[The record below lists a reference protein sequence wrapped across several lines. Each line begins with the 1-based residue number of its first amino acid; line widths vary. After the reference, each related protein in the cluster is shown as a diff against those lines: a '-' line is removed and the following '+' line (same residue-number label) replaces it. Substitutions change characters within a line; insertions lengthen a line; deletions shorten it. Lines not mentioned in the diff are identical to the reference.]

1 MDELISKRLLLRT
14 LQQKHVSV
22 EYVDWLN
29 DPSISKFLETRHVL
43 WDLATVAEFV
53 KAKSQTADE
62 FLYGMFLRDSARHIG
77 NIKIGPVNPHHPVA
91 PLSLFVGDSLEW
103 GKGYAS
109 EAIETVCCF
118 GFEVLDL
125 QKITAGMYALN
136 VASIRAFEKAGFE
149 REAHFRCHRLL
160 EGQMVDSYEYC
171 QLKSK
176 WQRSASVDP
185 TL

>member
-1 MDELISKRLLLRT
+1 
-14 LQQKHVSV
+14 
-22 EYVDWLN
+22 
-29 DPSISKFLETRHVL
+29 
-43 WDLATVAEFV
+43 
-53 KAKSQTADE
+53 
-62 FLYGMFLRDSARHIG
+62 MFLRDAARHIG
-77 NIKIGPVNPHHPVA
+77 NIKTGPVNPYHRVA
-91 PLSLFVGDSLEW
+91 PLSLFIGDSPEW

-118 GFEVLDL
+118 GFEVFDL

-136 VASIRAFEKAGFE
+136 VASARAFEKARFE

-176 WQRSASVDP
+176 WQRSVSV
-185 TL
+185 